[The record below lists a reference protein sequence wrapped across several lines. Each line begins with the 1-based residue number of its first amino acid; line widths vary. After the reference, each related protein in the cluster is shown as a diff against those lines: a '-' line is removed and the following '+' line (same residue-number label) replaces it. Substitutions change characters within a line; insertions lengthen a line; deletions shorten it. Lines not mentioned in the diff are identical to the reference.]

1 MKDIVNIVL
10 VGVTIFLFCNI
21 VAVPAQSNHTL
32 EWGVEVGDEITYVLE
47 KKYLDA
53 SFSNQMQDYSFFLDK
68 IDEGQNITARVT
80 HLEPIPDLI
89 NESRE
94 MPTANCTLLRGNDS
108 EVIAEVFPMIA
119 VPMGDWDFSTEMTSM
134 NWSEDATIVDT
145 PEEWGTS
152 IASKMIFAIFII
164 EFSMDIRYFKANGTL
179 SLLSIHVEVG
189 GTEMIDI
196 RLVAYQSNLT
206 FTTTEDSF
214 PIEQFAIYAGI
225 ASLIIIILVLFKR
238 RRSNRTQGL

>member
-1 MKDIVNIVL
+1 MRRT
-10 VGVTIFLFCNI
+10 TILAIFILTVFFSNTI
-21 VAVPAQSNHTL
+21 IAVPAQTNHTL
-32 EWGVEVGDEITYVLE
+32 EWGVTVGDEITYVLE
-47 KKYLDA
+47 KKYLDP
-53 SFSNQMQDYSFFLDK
+53 SFSNQMQGYSFFLDN
-68 IDEGQNITARVT
+68 IDEGQNITARIT
-80 HLEPIPDLI
+80 HLEPIPALI

-94 MPTANCTLLRGNDS
+94 MPTANSTLLRANDS

-119 VPMGDWDFSTEMTSM
+119 VPMGDWDFSTEMTYM
-134 NWSEDATIVDT
+134 NWSDDATIVDT

-152 IASKMIFAIFII
+152 ISSKMIFAIFII

-189 GTEMIDI
+189 GTKMVDI

-206 FTTTEDSF
+206 FTNTEDSF

-225 ASLIIIILVLFKR
+225 ASLIIIVLVLLKR
-238 RRSNRTQGL
+238 RRSNRTQDL